1 MRGIL
6 SCAFWVA
13 MLVPRAGF
21 MLLRSGMWARVRV
34 FLQGAYESRSIFD
47 SLDIAW
53 GLLRIFPRE
62 LLRRITAKTLDVY
75 YDKESKAE

>member
-1 MRGIL
+1 MVLIVFL
-6 SCAFWVA
+6 S
-13 MLVPRAGF
+13 
-21 MLLRSGMWARVRV
+21 
-34 FLQGAYESRSIFD
+34 LQGAYESRSIFT

>member
-1 MRGIL
+1 MTLELVNRVLIVL
-6 SCAFWVA
+6 S
-13 MLVPRAGF
+13 
-21 MLLRSGMWARVRV
+21 

>member
-1 MRGIL
+1 M
-6 SCAFWVA
+6 CACCIPCLCGKDTSQWAETDTAAWV
-13 MLVPRAGF
+13 V
-21 MLLRSGMWARVRV
+21 
-34 FLQGAYESRSIFD
+34 QGAYESRSIFD

-75 YDKESKAE
+75 YDKESKPE

>member
-1 MRGIL
+1 MHVQVVCSRLMHVVLIVLL
-6 SCAFWVA
+6 S
-13 MLVPRAGF
+13 
-21 MLLRSGMWARVRV
+21 
-34 FLQGAYESRSIFD
+34 LQGAYESRSIFT